1 MSKFLDDKG
10 IENASTYDFNALED
24 MDPSLGKKNPWKKKE
39 KNKFFSKNK
48 KFFIYN
54 IIYL

>member
-24 MDPSLGKKNPWKKKE
+24 MDPSLGKKNPWKKK
-39 KNKFFSKNK
+39 KKLNFFSKIKN
-48 KFFIYN
+48 
-54 IIYL
+54 IYL